1 MKKRYWVLLILL
13 AAIFITYFSGPV
25 PQTPEYSSKIPDLPS
40 ELREIENYIERKE
53 ESLPVRKDNQA
64 RIIWNDAPSQ
74 TEYSIVYLHGFAG
87 SYRDG
92 YPVNKHIAENLK
104 ANLFLARWAG
114 HGLKPDAALENFNGE
129 NAWESAKEALA
140 IGNRIGKK
148 VIIMSTSTGGT
159 LALKLAATYPDK
171 VFALI
176 NLSPNLEDDQPGTFV
191 LNSPWGYE
199 IARLISFGENKKI
212 EHEQEQ
218 AKQYW
223 DTIYPSKA
231 LVDLQVL
238 VESTMLPETFKKIE
252 VPVLTLYYHKNFIEE
267 DQHVEVSVYEDA
279 YKLFS
284 TPDSLKILK
293 SLDTPGTHFIGS
305 NIKSKDTESVEK
317 NIMEFLDRIISKK
330 EKQPIAGSETF

>member
-1 MKKRYWVLLILL
+1 MVV
-13 AAIFITYFSGPV
+13 TYFSGPI
-25 PQTPEYSSKIPDLPS
+25 PQTPEYTTKLPDLPS
-40 ELREIENYIERKE
+40 DLKVLEHSIIEKE
-53 ESLPVRKDNQA
+53 DSMPVRKGNQA
-64 RIIWNDAPSQ
+64 RIVWQREAEKA
-74 TEYSIVYLHGFAG
+74 EYSIVYLHGFAG

-92 YPVNKHIAENLK
+92 YPVNQHIADTLN
-104 ANLFLARWAG
+104 ANIFMARWAG
-114 HGLKPDAALENFNGE
+114 HGLQPDAALENFNGK

-140 IGNRIGKK
+140 IGNKIGEK

-171 VFALI
+171 IFALI

-199 IARLISFGENKKI
+199 IASLISFGEMKKI
-212 EHEQEQ
+212 EHEQPE
-218 AKQYW
+218 ATQYW
-223 DTIYPSKA
+223 DTIYPSRA

-252 VPVLTLYYHKNFIEE
+252 IPVLTLYYHKNFIEE

-284 TPDSLKILK
+284 TPDSLKVLK
-293 SLDTPGTHFIGS
+293 ALETPGTHFIGS
-305 NIKSKDTESVEK
+305 EIKSKDIEVVEK
-317 NIMEFLDRIISKK
+317 EIMEFLGRITSKQDL
-330 EKQPIAGSETF
+330 EDIANLKTF